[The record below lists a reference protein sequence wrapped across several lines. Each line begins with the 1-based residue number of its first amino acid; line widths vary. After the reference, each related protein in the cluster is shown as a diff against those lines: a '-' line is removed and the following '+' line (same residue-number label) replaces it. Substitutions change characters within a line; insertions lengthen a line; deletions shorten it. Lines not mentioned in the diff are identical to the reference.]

1 MLELTMI
8 TIRNLNFK
16 CRNSFAYMIRQAR
29 VFIVTALTSARRVIV
44 DINVD
49 ASLQTSNVIF
59 LLAKRR

>member
-1 MLELTMI
+1 MLELIMI
-8 TIRNLNFK
+8 TKGNLNYI

-29 VFIVTALTSARRVIV
+29 VFIVPTLTSARRVIV

-49 ASLQTSNVIF
+49 ASLQTSNVVF